1 MPSQGEANER
11 FLRSHRLRKDR
22 EFQAVYASRHRR
34 ESGPLLVYGR
44 PNDLEHQRLGLSV
57 SRKVG
62 GAVKRV
68 KIKRHLREAFRL
80 MLPQFRTAF
89 DFIVVVRPH
98 RAAKANDYQRHLE
111 NAMRKVVEEW
121 NPKSDQRQDQSP
133 GC

>member
-1 MPSQGEANER
+1 MPSQGEADER

-44 PNDLEHQRLGLSV
+44 PNDLGHQRLGLSV

-68 KIKRHLREAFRL
+68 KIN
-80 MLPQFRTAF
+80 TV
-89 DFIVVVRPH
+89 FI
-98 RAAKANDYQRHLE
+98 L
-111 NAMRKVVEEW
+111 
-121 NPKSDQRQDQSP
+121 
-133 GC
+133 

>member
-1 MPSQGEANER
+1 MPCEESPGRR
-11 FLRSHRLRKDR
+11 FPPSHRLRKDR

-44 PNDLEHQRLGLSV
+44 PNGLAHQRLGLSV

-62 GAVKRV
+62 NAVKRV
-68 KIKRHLREAFRL
+68 KVKRHLREGFRM
-80 MLPQFRTAF
+80 MLPHFQAAF

-98 RAAKANDYQRHLE
+98 RAVEAEDYRRHLE
-111 NAMRKVVEEW
+111 NAMRRVVKEW
-121 NPKSDQRQDQSP
+121 TPGINQGPDQSP